1 MNESP
6 GVAEQVEP
14 PVPARDAAPSSTPAG
29 PSANPPGVDRDRQ
42 RKWLAASIGLFVFSA
57 AVALLAHW
65 WHGFIDLQVYRNGAR
80 VWLDG
85 GDLYGPMPPVYG
97 LGLPFTYP
105 PLAAAFFVPLALM
118 PLVVAEISVLV
129 TSLVSLGIALWLV
142 LARIRPE
149 LDRISVLTV
158 VIAGLG
164 LAQFLEPVRQ
174 TFNFGQ
180 INLILMAAVTIDILV
195 RKPFWPRGMLIGI
208 TVSIKLIPAGY
219 LLYFLLRRDWK
230 AAATLIISA
239 AGAVGV
245 GFLLFPSDSVEYWF
259 HTVTDTGRIGT
270 PYFAGNQ
277 SIKGTLFRLGMDE
290 SVATGLWI
298 ALSVLT
304 VALAAVWMYRLIGA
318 GKDVAA
324 LLVNAAAVLLVSP
337 VSWSHHWV
345 WVAPALVVAVDQVTR
360 RRSRVFTAV
369 VALFTVMFIVGPQW
383 VLPHSNG
390 KELGWAWWQQII
402 GASYVWTTFAVI
414 VYAVITYRPTPQSR
428 AAGVKKA
435 ASAEA

>member
-6 GVAEQVEP
+6 GVSEQVEP
-14 PVPARDAAPSSTPAG
+14 RITDPG
-29 PSANPPGVDRDRQ
+29 NPDRQ
-42 RKWLAASIGLFVFSA
+42 RRRLTVAIALFVVSA

-105 PLAAAFFVPLALM
+105 PLAAMFFVPLALM
-118 PLVVAEISVLV
+118 PLVVAEVVVLL
-129 TSLVSLGIALWLV
+129 TSLASLGIVLWLV
-142 LARIRPE
+142 LVRVRPE
-149 LDRISVLTV
+149 LDRISVLTAL
-158 VIAGLG
+158 IAGLG

-180 INLILMAAVTIDILV
+180 INLILMAAVAVDILV

-208 TVSIKLIPAGY
+208 AVSIKLIPAGY
-219 LLYFLLRRDWK
+219 LLYFLVRRDWK
-230 AAATLIISA
+230 AAATMVVSA

-245 GFLLFPSDSVEYWF
+245 GFLLFPKDSVEYWF
-259 HTVTDTGRIGT
+259 HTVSDTGRIGT

-277 SIKGTLFRLGMDE
+277 SIKGTLFRLGMNE
-290 SVATGLWI
+290 SLATGLWLG
-298 ALSVLT
+298 LSAVT
-304 VALAAVWMYRLIGA
+304 IALAAVWMYRLIGV
-318 GKDVAA
+318 GNEVGA

-345 WVAPALVVAVDQVTR
+345 WVAPALVVGVSLAVTR
-360 RRSRVFTAV
+360 RSRAFTTL

-383 VLPHSNG
+383 VLPHSG
-390 KELGWAWWQQII
+390 DKELAWAWWQQII
-402 GASYVWTTFAVI
+402 GSSYVWTTLAVI
-414 VYAVITYRPTPQSR
+414 VYAVITFHPARKSS
-428 AAGVKKA
+428 A
-435 ASAEA
+435 ASELAAA

>member
-14 PVPARDAAPSSTPAG
+14 RIPDP
-29 PSANPPGVDRDRQ
+29 DRLERQ
-42 RKWLAASIGLFVFSA
+42 RRLLTAAVGLFVVSA

-85 GDLYGPMPPVYG
+85 GDLYGPMPPVHG

-105 PLAAAFFVPLALM
+105 PLAAMFFVPLALM
-118 PLVVAEISVLV
+118 PLVVAEVVVLS
-129 TSLVSLGIALWLV
+129 TSLASLAVALWLV
-142 LARIRPE
+142 LVRVRPE

-158 VIAGLG
+158 LIAGLG

-208 TVSIKLIPAGY
+208 AVSIKLIPAGY

-230 AAATLIISA
+230 AAATMVASA
-239 AGAVGV
+239 AAAVGV
-245 GFLLFPSDSVEYWF
+245 GFLLFPKDSVEYWF
-259 HTVTDTGRIGT
+259 HTVSDTGRIGT

-290 SVATGLWI
+290 SLATGLWLGLSALTI
-298 ALSVLT
+298 ALAS
-304 VALAAVWMYRLIGA
+304 VWMYRLIGA
-318 GKDVAA
+318 GNDVGA

-345 WVAPALVVAVDQVTR
+345 WVAPALVVAVSLAVR
-360 RRSRVFTAV
+360 RRSRAFTTV
-369 VALFTVMFIVGPQW
+369 VILFTLMFIVGPQW
-383 VLPHSNG
+383 VLPHSG
-390 KELGWAWWQQII
+390 EKELAWAWWQQII
-402 GASYVWTTFAVI
+402 GSSYVWTTFAVI
-414 VYAVITYRPTPQSR
+414 VYAVITYRPARKP
-428 AAGVKKA
+428 
-435 ASAEA
+435 SATSELATN

>member
-6 GVAEQVEP
+6 GVAEQVES
-14 PVPARDAAPSSTPAG
+14 PVPAHDAAPSSLPAG
-29 PSANPPGVDRDRQ
+29 PSASSEATDRQ
-42 RKWLAASIGLFVFSA
+42 RRRLFAAIGLFVFSA
-57 AVALLAHW
+57 VVAVLAHW
-65 WHGFIDLQVYRNGAR
+65 WHGYIDLQVYRNGAR

-85 GDLYGPMPPVYG
+85 GDLYGPMPPVMG

-118 PLVVAEISVLV
+118 PLAVAEVVVLV
-129 TSLVSLGIALWLV
+129 TSLLSLAVALWVVLV
-142 LARIRPE
+142 RIRPE

-158 VIAGLG
+158 VIAGVG

-174 TFNFGQ
+174 TVNFGQ
-180 INLILMAAVTIDILV
+180 INLILMAAITVDVLV

-208 TVSIKLIPAGY
+208 AVSIKLIPAAY

-230 AAATLIISA
+230 AAGTMVVSA

-245 GFLLFPSDSVEYWF
+245 GFLLFPSDSVQYWF

-277 SIKGTLFRLGMDE
+277 SIKGTLFRLGLDE
-290 SVATGLWI
+290 SVATGLWLL
-298 ALSVLT
+298 LSALT

-318 GKDVAA
+318 GRDVSA

-345 WVAPALVVAVDQVTR
+345 WVAPALVVAVDQATR
-360 RRSRVFTAV
+360 RRSRGFTTVVGVFTV
-369 VALFTVMFIVGPQW
+369 LFIIGPQW
-383 VLPHSNG
+383 VLPHSGG
-390 KELGWAWWQQII
+390 KELAWAWWQQII
-402 GASYVWTTFAVI
+402 GSTYVWATFAVI
-414 VYAVITYRPTPQSR
+414 VYAVITYRPEREP
-428 AAGVKKA
+428 AA
-435 ASAEA
+435 

>member
-6 GVAEQVEP
+6 GVSEQVEP
-14 PVPARDAAPSSTPAG
+14 RITDPG
-29 PSANPPGVDRDRQ
+29 NPDRQ
-42 RKWLAASIGLFVFSA
+42 RRRLTVAIALFVVSA

-105 PLAAAFFVPLALM
+105 PLAAMFFVPLALM
-118 PLVVAEISVLV
+118 PLVVAEVVVLL
-129 TSLVSLGIALWLV
+129 TSLASLGIVLWLV
-142 LARIRPE
+142 LVRVRPE

-158 VIAGLG
+158 LIAGLG

-180 INLILMAAVTIDILV
+180 INLILMAAVAVDVLV

-208 TVSIKLIPAGY
+208 AVSIKLIPAGY
-219 LLYFLLRRDWK
+219 LLYFLVRRDWK
-230 AAATLIISA
+230 AAATMVVSA

-245 GFLLFPSDSVEYWF
+245 GFLLFPKDSVEYWF
-259 HTVTDTGRIGT
+259 HTVSDTGRIGT

-290 SVATGLWI
+290 SLATGLWLG
-298 ALSVLT
+298 LSAVT
-304 VALAAVWMYRLIGA
+304 IALAAVWMYRLIGV
-318 GKDVAA
+318 GNEVGA

-345 WVAPALVVAVDQVTR
+345 WVAPALVVGVSLAVTR
-360 RRSRVFTAV
+360 RSRAFTTL

-383 VLPHSNG
+383 VLPHSG
-390 KELGWAWWQQII
+390 DKELAWAWWQQII
-402 GASYVWTTFAVI
+402 GSSYVWTTLAVI
-414 VYAVITYRPTPQSR
+414 VYAVITYHPARKAS
-428 AAGVKKA
+428 A
-435 ASAEA
+435 ASELAAT

>member
-6 GVAEQVEP
+6 GVTEQVEP
-14 PVPARDAAPSSTPAG
+14 PVPAQSTEPSSISFEQGSGHERRRLTVA
-29 PSANPPGVDRDRQ
+29 
-42 RKWLAASIGLFVFSA
+42 IGLFVVSA

-105 PLAAAFFVPLALM
+105 PLAAMFFVPLALM
-118 PLVVAEISVLV
+118 PLVVAEVVVLL
-129 TSLVSLGIALWLV
+129 TSLASLGIVLWLV
-142 LARIRPE
+142 LIRVRPE

-158 VIAGLG
+158 LIAGLG

-180 INLILMAAVTIDILV
+180 INLILMAAVAIDILV
-195 RKPFWPRGMLIGI
+195 RKPFWPRGILIGI
-208 TVSIKLIPAGY
+208 AVSIKLIPAGY
-219 LLYFLLRRDWK
+219 LLYFLVRRDWK
-230 AAATLIISA
+230 AAATMVAAA

-245 GFLLFPSDSVEYWF
+245 GFLLFPKDSIEYWF
-259 HTVTDTGRIGT
+259 HTVSDTGRIGT

-277 SIKGTLFRLGMDE
+277 SIKGTLFRFGMDE
-290 SVATGLWI
+290 SLATGLWI
-298 ALSVLT
+298 GLSALT
-304 VALAAVWMYRLIGA
+304 IALAAVWMHRLIGA
-318 GKDVAA
+318 GNDVGA

-345 WVAPALVVAVDQVTR
+345 WAAPALVVAVSLADR
-360 RRSRVFTAV
+360 RRSRVFTVLVAV
-369 VALFTVMFIVGPQW
+369 FTVMFVVGPQW
-383 VLPHSNG
+383 VLPHSG
-390 KELGWAWWQQII
+390 DKELAWAWWQQII
-402 GASYVWTTFAVI
+402 GSSYVWATFAVI
-414 VYAVITYRPTPQSR
+414 VYAVISYRP
-428 AAGVKKA
+428 AAKNTA
-435 ASAEA
+435 APELATT

>member
-6 GVAEQVEP
+6 GVTEQVEP
-14 PVPARDAAPSSTPAG
+14 APAQTEP
-29 PSANPPGVDRDRQ
+29 DRER
-42 RKWLAASIGLFVFSA
+42 RRLTVAIGLFVISA

-105 PLAAAFFVPLALM
+105 PLAAMFFVPLALM
-118 PLVVAEISVLV
+118 PLVVAEVVVLA
-129 TSLVSLGIALWLV
+129 TSLASLGIVLWLV
-142 LARIRPE
+142 LIRVRPE
-149 LDRISVLTV
+149 FDRITVLTV

-180 INLILMAAVTIDILV
+180 INLVLMAAVAIDILA
-195 RKPFWPRGMLIGI
+195 RKPLLPRGMLIGI

-230 AAATLIISA
+230 AAATMVASA

-245 GFLLFPSDSVEYWF
+245 GFLLFPRDSVEYWF
-259 HTVTDTGRIGT
+259 HTVSDTGRIGT

-290 SVATGLWI
+290 SLATGLWI
-298 ALSVLT
+298 GLSVLT
-304 VALAAVWMYRLIGA
+304 VALAAVWMYRLINA
-318 GKDVAA
+318 GNEVAA

-345 WVAPALVVAVDQVTR
+345 WVAPALVVAVALADR
-360 RRSRVFTAV
+360 RRSPAFTAL
-369 VALFTVMFIVGPQW
+369 VAGFTLMFIIGPQW
-383 VLPHSNG
+383 LLPHSDG
-390 KELGWAWWQQII
+390 QELDWTWWQQII
-402 GASYVWTTFAVI
+402 GSSYVWSTFAVI
-414 VYAVITYRPTPQSR
+414 TYAAITYRPTR
-428 AAGVKKA
+428 K
-435 ASAEA
+435 SADAKGLVAH

>member
-14 PVPARDAAPSSTPAG
+14 RIPDPDHPE
-29 PSANPPGVDRDRQ
+29 RQ
-42 RKWLAASIGLFVFSA
+42 RRLLTAAVGLFVVSA

-85 GDLYGPMPPVYG
+85 GDLYGPMPPVHG

-105 PLAAAFFVPLALM
+105 PLAAMFFVPLALM
-118 PLVVAEISVLV
+118 PLVVAEVVVLS
-129 TSLVSLGIALWLV
+129 TSLASLAIVLWLV
-142 LARIRPE
+142 LIRVRPE

-158 VIAGLG
+158 LIAGLG

-180 INLILMAAVTIDILV
+180 INLILMAAVTLDILV

-208 TVSIKLIPAGY
+208 AVSIKLIPAGY

-230 AAATLIISA
+230 AAATMVASA
-239 AGAVGV
+239 AAAVGV
-245 GFLLFPSDSVEYWF
+245 GFLLFPKDSVEYWF
-259 HTVTDTGRIGT
+259 HTVSDTGRIGT

-290 SVATGLWI
+290 SLATGLWLGLSALTI
-298 ALSVLT
+298 ALAS
-304 VALAAVWMYRLIGA
+304 VWMYRLIGA
-318 GKDVAA
+318 GNDVGA

-345 WVAPALVVAVDQVTR
+345 WVAPALVVAVSLAVR
-360 RRSRVFTAV
+360 RRSRAFTTV
-369 VALFTVMFIVGPQW
+369 VILFTLMFIVGPQW
-383 VLPHSNG
+383 VLPHSG
-390 KELGWAWWQQII
+390 DKELAWAWWQQII
-402 GASYVWTTFAVI
+402 GSSYVWTTFAVI
-414 VYAVITYRPTPQSR
+414 VYAVITYRPARKP
-428 AAGVKKA
+428 
-435 ASAEA
+435 SATSELATN

>member
-6 GVAEQVEP
+6 GVTEQVEP
-14 PVPARDAAPSSTPAG
+14 RVSDPEHL
-29 PSANPPGVDRDRQ
+29 DRQ
-42 RKWLAASIGLFVFSA
+42 RRWLTAAIGLFVVSA

-105 PLAAAFFVPLALM
+105 PLAAMFFVPLALM
-118 PLVVAEISVLV
+118 PLVVAEVVVLL
-129 TSLVSLGIALWLV
+129 TSLASLAIVLWLV
-142 LARIRPE
+142 LVRVRPE

-158 VIAGLG
+158 LIAGLG
-164 LAQFLEPVRQ
+164 LAQYLEPVRQ

-180 INLILMAAVTIDILV
+180 INLILMAAVALDILV

-208 TVSIKLIPAGY
+208 AVSIKLIPAGY

-230 AAATLIISA
+230 AAATMVVSA

-245 GFLLFPSDSVEYWF
+245 GFLLFPKDSVEYWF
-259 HTVTDTGRIGT
+259 HTVSDTGRIGT

-277 SIKGTLFRLGMDE
+277 SIKGTLFRLGMNE
-290 SVATGLWI
+290 SLATGLWLG
-298 ALSVLT
+298 LSAVT
-304 VALAAVWMYRLIGA
+304 IALAAVWMYRLIGV
-318 GKDVAA
+318 GNEVGA
-324 LLVNAAAVLLVSP
+324 LLVNAAAVLLISP

-345 WVAPALVVAVDQVTR
+345 WVAPALVVAVSLAVA
-360 RRSRVFTAV
+360 RRSRAFTTL

-383 VLPHSNG
+383 VLPHSG
-390 KELGWAWWQQII
+390 DKELAWAWWQQII
-402 GASYVWTTFAVI
+402 GSSYVWTTFAVI
-414 VYAVITYRPTPQSR
+414 IYAVITYHPSR
-428 AAGVKKA
+428 KPSTATELAAA
-435 ASAEA
+435 

>member
-6 GVAEQVEP
+6 GVAEQVES
-14 PVPARDAAPSSTPAG
+14 PVPAHDAAPSSLPAG
-29 PSANPPGVDRDRQ
+29 PSATSEATDRQ
-42 RKWLAASIGLFVFSA
+42 RRRLFAAIGLFLFSA
-57 AVALLAHW
+57 VVAVLAHW
-65 WHGFIDLQVYRNGAR
+65 WHGYIDLQVYRNGAR

-85 GDLYGPMPPVYG
+85 GDLYGPMPPVMG

-118 PLVVAEISVLV
+118 PLPVAEVVVLATSLLSLAVALWVVLV
-129 TSLVSLGIALWLV
+129 
-142 LARIRPE
+142 RIRPE
-149 LDRISVLTV
+149 LDRISVLTL

-174 TFNFGQ
+174 TVNFGQ
-180 INLILMAAVTIDILV
+180 INLILMAAITVDVLV

-208 TVSIKLIPAGY
+208 AVSIKLIPAAY

-230 AAATLIISA
+230 AAGTMVVSA

-245 GFLLFPSDSVEYWF
+245 GFLLFPNDSVQYWF

-277 SIKGTLFRLGMDE
+277 SIKGTLFRLGLDE
-290 SVATGLWI
+290 SVATGLWLLLS
-298 ALSVLT
+298 ALT
-304 VALAAVWMYRLIGA
+304 ITLAAVWMYRLIGA
-318 GKDVAA
+318 GRDVSA

-345 WVAPALVVAVDQVTR
+345 WVAPALVVAVDQATR
-360 RRSRVFTAV
+360 RRSRGFTTLVGVFTV
-369 VALFTVMFIVGPQW
+369 LFIIGPQW
-383 VLPHSNG
+383 VLPHSGG
-390 KELGWAWWQQII
+390 KELAWAWWQQII
-402 GASYVWTTFAVI
+402 GSTYVWATFAVI
-414 VYAVITYRPTPQSR
+414 VYAVITYRPERKP
-428 AAGVKKA
+428 AAEPA
-435 ASAEA
+435 AA